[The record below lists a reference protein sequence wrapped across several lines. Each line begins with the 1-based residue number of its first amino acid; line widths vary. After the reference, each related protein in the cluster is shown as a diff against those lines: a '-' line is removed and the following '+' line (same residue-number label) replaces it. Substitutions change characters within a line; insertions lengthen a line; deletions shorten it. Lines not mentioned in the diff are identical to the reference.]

1 MISPGGRLMRR
12 CLKMVIACL
21 LWLAAPADGQAA
33 PRTIELSAGGSR
45 IEAEYAET
53 PESRDTGLMERHSLP
68 ANHGMLFIFPEA
80 HRHCMWMLN
89 THIPL
94 SVAFLDD
101 EGVIVNIADMLP
113 DTRDYHCADKPVRYA
128 LEMNRGWF
136 EKKRIRPGAR
146 ISGIGQAPPGR

>member
-1 MISPGGRLMRR
+1 MRR
-12 CLKMVIACL
+12 CLEMLIACL
-21 LWLAAPADGQAA
+21 LWLAAPADAGLAA
-33 PRTIELSAGGSR
+33 EQPSPRTLELSAGVYR

-53 PESRDTGLMERHSLP
+53 PESRDTGLMKRLSLP

-80 HRHCMWMLN
+80 HRHCMWMIN

-113 DTRDYHCADKPVRYA
+113 DTRDYHCAAKPVRYA
-128 LEMNRGWF
+128 LEMNSGWF
-136 EKKRIRPGAR
+136 AEKLMHPGFR
-146 ISGIGQAPPGR
+146 VSGIGQAPPGR

>member
-1 MISPGGRLMRR
+1 MRC

-21 LWLAAPADGQAA
+21 LWLAVPADVSLAGVQAA
-33 PRTIELSAGGSR
+33 PRTIELSAGGQR

-53 PESRDTGLMERHSLP
+53 PESRDTGLMERRSLP

-89 THIPL
+89 THIPF

-101 EGVIVNIADMLP
+101 EGVIVNFADMLP
-113 DTRDYHCADKPVRYA
+113 DTRDYHCAAMPVRYA
-128 LEMNRGWF
+128 LEMNKDWF
-136 EKKRIRPGAR
+136 EKKRLRPGVR
-146 ISGIGQAPPGR
+146 ISGIAQAPPGR